1 MSPLSDAELLS
12 DENENDGRRFTQPG
26 SIVRMRFVNFMQYT
40 ETEFHCG
47 PNLNVIIGP
56 NGSGKSSIVNGI
68 CLGLAGKTN
77 LLGRSTNIQDFIRVG
92 QEEASIEIELY
103 NPSPANVRIRRRFD
117 RSGSSSWTVDGKVCG
132 VREVERTVGQFRI
145 QVDNLCQFLPQDKVH
160 DFSRLNSRGLLDSTV
175 DAVGDLDLKDKH
187 RELKELQRTLSEGE
201 DLFERKQQML
211 EDRREQCRK
220 LEEDVKAF
228 EEKKQIELKIGLAEG
243 KLAWSKFYEKR
254 REAREVNERSVAQT
268 EKVNQQLERLRPI
281 EASVVEVRGK
291 KEDLERKLET
301 LAGTVRNSHR
311 ATQTQTRRLEELEE
325 SLYEAEDDLENL
337 ERTAELRK
345 TEIKR
350 LEIILAELEVEY
362 NNSED
367 DDQSLTPRLVEAK
380 RVSSSL
386 EARLEAGSGQVETKR
401 FQEDK
406 LRAEL
411 DHRQVELLKLS
422 DTGGKVGSSV
432 NYRFKCENISRE
444 NEAPETA
451 AAK

>member
-1 MSPLSDAELLS
+1 MSPLPDVEMLS
-12 DENENDGRRFTQPG
+12 EEDENGGRSFSQPG

-56 NGSGKSSIVNGI
+56 NGSGKSTIVNGI

-77 LLGRSTNIQDFIRVG
+77 LLGRSANIQDFIRVG
-92 QEEASIEIELY
+92 EEEASIEIELF

-117 RSGSSSWTVDGKVCG
+117 RRGASSWTVDGKPCG
-132 VREVERTVGQFRI
+132 VKEVERTVGQFRI

-201 DLFERKQQML
+201 DLFERKEQML
-211 EDRREQCRK
+211 EERREQCRK

-228 EEKKQIELKIGLAEG
+228 QEKKQIEMKIGLAEG

-254 REAREVNERSVAQT
+254 KEAREVNQRSVAQAD
-268 EKVNQQLERLRPI
+268 KVNKQLERLRPI
-281 EASVVEVRGK
+281 EASVEEVRGK
-291 KEDLERKLET
+291 KEELERKLET

-311 ATQTQTRRLEELEE
+311 AAQTQTKKMEELQE
-325 SLYEAEDDLENL
+325 SLDEAEDDLENL
-337 ERTAELRK
+337 ERTAEQRK

-350 LEIILAELEVEY
+350 LETILAELEVEY
-362 NNSED
+362 RSSEEAD
-367 DDQSLTPRLVEAK
+367 LSLTPQLEEAK
-380 RVSSSL
+380 RVNSSL
-386 EARLEAGSGQVETKR
+386 EARLEAESGQVEANK
-401 FQEDK
+401 FQENK

-411 DHRQVELLKLS
+411 EHRQSELLKLS
-422 DTGGKVGSSV
+422 DTGGLAG
-432 NYRFKCENISRE
+432 CLIS
-444 NEAPETA
+444 
-451 AAK
+451 KLY

>member
-12 DENENDGRRFTQPG
+12 DDDENDGRRFTQPG

-77 LLGRSTNIQDFIRVG
+77 LLGRSANIQDFIRVG
-92 QEEASIEIELY
+92 EEEASIEIELF
-103 NPSPANVRIRRRFD
+103 NPRPGNVRIRRRFD
-117 RSGSSSWTVDGKVCG
+117 RRGASSWSVDGKPCG

-160 DFSRLNSRGLLDSTV
+160 DFSKLNSRGLLDSTV
-175 DAVGDLDLKDKH
+175 DAVGDLDLKHQH

-211 EDRREQCRK
+211 EDRREECRK

-228 EEKKQIELKIGLAEG
+228 QEKKQIELKIGLAEG

-254 REAREVNERSVAQT
+254 REAREVNERSAAQAD
-268 EKVNQQLERLRPI
+268 KFNKQLEWLRPL
-281 EASVVEVRGK
+281 EASVGEARRRK
-291 KEDLERKLET
+291 ADLERKLEA
-301 LAGTVRNSHR
+301 LAETVRNSQR
-311 ATQTQTRRLEELEE
+311 AAQTQTRRMEQLQE
-325 SLYEAEDDLENL
+325 SLDEAEDDLENL
-337 ERTAELRK
+337 ERTAEQRQ

-350 LEIILAELEVEY
+350 LELVLGELEVEY
-362 NNSED
+362 NSFEED
-367 DDQSLTPRLVEAK
+367 LSLTPQLDEAK

-386 EARLEAGSGQVETKR
+386 EVRLEAESSQVETNR
-401 FQEDK
+401 FQENK
-406 LRAEL
+406 LGAEL
-411 DHRQVELLKLS
+411 EHRKAELLKLS
-422 DTGGKVGSSV
+422 DTGELAGWSG
-432 NYRFKCENISRE
+432 NYKYLIFENISRE
-444 NEAPETA
+444 NEAPEAA